1 MQSAYI
7 YSTRFPWEPDGALFS
22 GSEESAIG
30 MTTEVIAVPQG
41 QIEDGEV
48 AARYELLIIRRGD
61 GFAFSWEVCDEDT
74 DEIIASG
81 EASTLAD
88 AKRSIEA
95 SAWHAAERI
104 AGYRIQREED
114 WLGQTATAASA
125 ATEVA
130 ALLANVRFRRGD
142 ESGWE

>member
-1 MQSAYI
+1 MRSEYI
-7 YSTRFPWEPDGALFS
+7 YSTRFPWEADDALFS

-30 MTTEVIAVPQG
+30 MTTEVIAVSGG
-41 QIEDGEV
+41 QIEHGEV

-61 GFAFSWEVCDEDT
+61 GFAFSWEVWDGDT

-104 AGYRIQREED
+104 AGYRIHREED

-130 ALLANVRFRRGD
+130 ALLASVRFRRGD
-142 ESGWE
+142 ESGWV